1 MNCDVLEGL
10 SQIETDSIDTGISCK
25 NLNRKFIGIELN
37 KEIYD
42 IAEQRINK
50 ASEQVKLI

>member
-1 MNCDVLEGL
+1 MG
-10 SQIETDSIDTGISCK
+10 SGTTGISCK